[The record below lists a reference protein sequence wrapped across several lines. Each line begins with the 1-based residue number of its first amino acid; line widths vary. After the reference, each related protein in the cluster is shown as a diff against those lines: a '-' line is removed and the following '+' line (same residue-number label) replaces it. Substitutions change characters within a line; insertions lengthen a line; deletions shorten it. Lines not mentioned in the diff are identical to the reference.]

1 MRLRVPLTLAVLCCA
16 LGLILPAHVA
26 PIAEVSAAPAAQAPA
41 TRAPTRA
48 ALTATPSPAGAPLPP
63 AFGGSGAATPTRGA
77 GSQPTATPT
86 PIAVSP
92 TLASSATATAA
103 VSPTLASTV
112 TPLPAPVPPAAT
124 TRGTGQ
130 WVTNPQPLEL
140 WSSPETDAVSLGSAR
155 SGSYFE
161 LTGAGTERRLFV
173 YSPRIEE
180 YAWIDAAAVGPSTP
194 PPVGGLASPER
205 IAAVNLPGRSLAY
218 TVRSAPRVAPETR
231 VRDLAHNSQVF
242 VTESVRGA
250 DGEVWYRIGEEEY
263 VHSDGIRLPKGPPL
277 MYSGRWIDVDLH
289 EPTLV
294 TAYEDDRI
302 VYTALALHGTL
313 ADATPAGVYRIQR
326 RVENETMSSETIGIP
341 RDSPRGYHVENVLY
355 TQYFT
360 SDGAAIHYNYWS
372 THFGYA
378 GTHGCLGVNYEDALW
393 LWNWATVGTTV
404 NIH

>member
-1 MRLRVPLTLAVLCCA
+1 MRLRLPSVLVASVLGITLIAASSIAPAV
-16 LGLILPAHVA
+16 
-26 PIAEVSAAPAAQAPA
+26 VSASPAPQGPAAS
-41 TRAPTRA
+41 TPTRSA
-48 ALTATPSPAGAPLPP
+48 PTATPTRSGAALPP
-63 AFGGSGAATPTRGA
+63 PFTGAGAATPT
-77 GSQPTATPT
+77 PTASRPAVATPT
-86 PIAVSP
+86 TVAASP
-92 TLASSATATAA
+92 TLVPSATIT
-103 VSPTLASTV
+103 ST
-112 TPLPAPVPPAAT
+112 PAPSAAA

-130 WVTNPQPLEL
+130 WVTNPQPIEL
-140 WSSPETDAVSLGSAR
+140 WSSPEADALSLGSAR
-155 SGSYFE
+155 TGSYFE
-161 LTGAGTERRLFV
+161 LTGASTDRRLYV

-194 PPVGGLASPER
+194 PPTGGSAGPER

-218 TVRSAPRVAPETR
+218 SVRSAPRVAPETK
-231 VRDLAHNSQVF
+231 VRDLPLNTQVF
-242 VTESVRGA
+242 VLDSVRGV
-250 DGEVWYRIGEEEY
+250 DGDVWYRIGEDEY

-289 EPTLV
+289 EPTLI

-360 SDGAAIHYNYWS
+360 GDGAAIHYNYWS
-372 THFGYA
+372 SHFGYA
-378 GTHGCLGVNYEDALW
+378 GTHGCLGVNYDDALW
-393 LWNWATVGTTV
+393 FWNWATLGTTV

>member
-1 MRLRVPLTLAVLCCA
+1 MGLRVPLALLACFLALSPTLLTLVLLA
-16 LGLILPAHVA
+16 
-26 PIAEVSAAPAAQAPA
+26 AEASAAPLAQATA
-41 TRAPTRA
+41 TRTPSRPQLA
-48 ALTATPSPAGAPLPP
+48 ATPTGSGASLPP
-63 AFGGSGAATPTRGA
+63 PFAAATAATPTRGP
-77 GSQPTATPT
+77 SPPPTATPA
-86 PIAVSP
+86 AVS
-92 TLASSATATAA
+92 ASATPAPAPSATAT
-103 VSPTLASTV
+103 P
-112 TPLPAPVPPAAT
+112 PPAPPAASA
-124 TRGTGQ
+124 RGNGQ
-130 WVTNPQPLEL
+130 WVTNPQPVEL
-140 WSSPETDAVSLGSAR
+140 WSSPEADAISLGSAR
-155 SGSYFE
+155 TGSYFE
-161 LTGAGTERRLFV
+161 LTGAGTDRRLFV

-180 YAWIDAAAVGPSTP
+180 YAWIDATAVGPSTP
-194 PPVGGLASPER
+194 PPAGGSSSPAR

-231 VRDLAHNSQVF
+231 LRDLPHNSQVF

-250 DGEVWYRIGEEEY
+250 DGDVWYRIGEEEY

-289 EPTLV
+289 EPTLI

-341 RDSPRGYHVENVLY
+341 RDSPRGYHVDNVLY

-378 GTHGCLGVNYEDALW
+378 GTHGCLGVNYDDALW
-393 LWNWATVGTTV
+393 FWNWATVGTTV